1 MTSSE
6 TGTGVNDAPEDTAHF
21 GNSKRPSSCSLYD
34 LILIENGF
42 LMVFFPAT
50 IKKGLQLPSS
60 NETDGIFC
68 FDFTALLFVKQT
80 QNQIKLTSFQAREE
94 GEMVP
99 LSS

>member
-1 MTSSE
+1 MTPSE

-21 GNSKRPSSCSLYD
+21 GNSKRPSSCGLYD

-42 LMVFFPAT
+42 LTVFFPAT
-50 IKKGLQLPSS
+50 IKKLPSS

-68 FDFTALLFVKQT
+68 FDLTALLFVKQT
-80 QNQIKLTSFQAREE
+80 QNQIKLTSLQAREE